1 MKTELE
7 QAVEA
12 IETKLKGAVSKYEG
26 QLKEFGDVSTKTAAE
41 VKALAAEHANLIKDM
56 PSMKDRLK
64 AIEQMVAEGVKGKQE
79 QYKTMGQE
87 FVDSESFKNYKAG
100 NTGKAKIEV
109 KNTITGESSTSPQNP
124 NDTIVP
130 AHRLPGIVPGAFR
143 MLNLLDFVNTGNTAS
158 NQIEYTREL
167 LFTNDAEEQNEGLTK
182 QESDLTFELVTDP
195 VRTIAHFIK
204 ASKQI
209 LDDAP
214 MLASY
219 IDRRM
224 SHGVLSR
231 LQRQILNG
239 NGVSPRISGLS
250 VSGRHTAF
258 TPTSGDTR
266 FDSLNRAKYAVLAAD
281 YVPNFIFM
289 NPTDFGTM
297 ERTKAGALG
306 TAQGAYAGADGAAMS
321 YINNGIIPMIWGL
334 PVILS
339 NEVASGKF
347 FLGDSNAFQLFVRE
361 GVTVEMFEQDDTNV
375 QKNLLTIRAEM
386 RAALAVYTPAA
397 IRYGDIFMV

>member
-1 MKTELE
+1 MDLKDLN

-12 IETKLKGAVSKYEG
+12 IEGKLKEATSKYHAELKEYGAVT
-26 QLKEFGDVSTKTAAE
+26 TKTAAD
-41 VKALAAEHANLIKDM
+41 VKAMAEEHASLIKEM

-64 AIEQMVAEGVKGKQE
+64 AIEQMVADGPKGKQDRP
-79 QYKTMGQE
+79 KTMGQE
-87 FVDSESFKNYKAG
+87 FIESDSFKNFKSG
-100 NTGKAKIEV
+100 GTTKAKIEV

-143 MLNLLDFVNTGNTAS
+143 MLNLLDFVNTGTTSS

-167 LFTNDAEEQNEGLTK
+167 LWTNDAEEQNEGLQK
-182 QESDLTFELVTDP
+182 NESDLTFELITDP

-214 MLASY
+214 MLVSY

-224 SHGVLSR
+224 SHGVLQR
-231 LQRQILNG
+231 LQRQIING
-239 NGVSPRISGLS
+239 NGVSPRLSGLATT
-250 VSGRHTAF
+250 GRHTAF

-266 FDSLNRAKYAVLAAD
+266 FDTVNRQKYAIMNSDYMANFVLL
-281 YVPNFIFM
+281 
-289 NPTDFGTM
+289 NPADFGTM
-297 ERTKAGALG
+297 ERTKAGASG
-306 TAQGAYAGADGAAMS
+306 TGAYAGADGAAMS
-321 YINNGIIPMIWGL
+321 YINNGIVPMLWGL

-339 NEVASGKF
+339 NEVASGKVF
-347 FLGDSNAFQLFVRE
+347 IGDSNQFQLFVRE
-361 GVTVEMFEQDDTNV
+361 GVVVEMFEQDDTNV

-386 RAALAVYTPAA
+386 RAAFAVYTPNA
-397 IRYGDIFMV
+397 IRYGDLFMV